1 MADRRSAGSL
11 YYKVA
16 LLKREDVDDG
26 MGNTVGQEW
35 VEQFQTRAEFIHLRG
50 GEAVIAGRLQGKHTQ
65 VIRVRNSSNTRLIS
79 TDWMLRD
86 VRTGKSFNIRDIEHE
101 VNRQFIALT
110 CESGVATG

>member
-1 MADRRSAGSL
+1 MAKAGSGQL
-11 YYKVA
+11 HYQVA
-16 LLKREDVDDG
+16 LLKRIKQEDDG
-26 MGNTVGQEW
+26 MGNTVSDF

-50 GEAVIAGRLQGKHTQ
+50 SEAVMAGRLQGKHTQ

>member
-1 MADRRSAGSL
+1 MAKAGSGQL
-11 YYKVA
+11 YYQVA
-16 LLKREDVDDG
+16 LLKRIEQDDG
-26 MGNTVGQEW
+26 MGNTVSDF

-50 GEAVIAGRLQGKHTQ
+50 GESVLAGRLQGKHTL
-65 VIRVRNSSNTRLIS
+65 VVRVRNSSNTRLIS

-101 VNRQFIALT
+101 VNRQFISLT

>member
-1 MADRRSAGSL
+1 MAKAGSGQL
-11 YYKVA
+11 HYQVE

-26 MGNTVGQEW
+26 MGNTVSDW

-50 GEAVIAGRLQGKHTQ
+50 SEAVMAGRLQGKHTQ
-65 VIRVRNSSNTRLIS
+65 VIRVRNSSNTRLIT

>member
-1 MADRRSAGSL
+1 MAKAGSGQL
-11 YYKVA
+11 HYQVA

-26 MGNTVGQEW
+26 MGNTVSDW
-35 VEQFQTRAEFIHLRG
+35 VEQFQTRGEYIHLRG
-50 GEAVIAGRLQGKHTQ
+50 SEAVMAARLQGKHTQ
-65 VIRVRNSSNTRLIS
+65 VIRVRNSSNTQLIS

>member
-1 MADRRSAGSL
+1 MAKAGSGQL
-11 YYKVA
+11 HYQVA
-16 LLKREDVDDG
+16 LLKRENIDDG
-26 MGNTVGQEW
+26 QGNTEGKF

-50 GEAVIAGRLQGKHTQ
+50 GESVLAGRLQGKHTQ
-65 VIRVRNSSNTRLIS
+65 VIRVRNSSNTRMIS

>member
-1 MADRRSAGSL
+1 MADNRSAGSL

-16 LLKREDVDDG
+16 LLKREQVDDG
-26 MGNTVGQEW
+26 QGNTEGKF

-50 GEAVIAGRLQGKHTQ
+50 GESVLAGRLQGKHTQ
-65 VIRVRNSSNTRLIS
+65 VIRVRSSSNTRLIS

>member
-1 MADRRSAGSL
+1 MPDTRSAGSL

-16 LLKREDVDDG
+16 LLKRENVDDG
-26 MGNTVGQEW
+26 MGNTVSDF

-50 GEAVIAGRLQGKHTQ
+50 GESVLAGRLQGKHTQ
-65 VIRVRNSSNTRLIS
+65 VIRVRNSSNTRMIS

>member
-1 MADRRSAGSL
+1 MADKRSAGSL

-16 LLKREDVDDG
+16 FDKRGDVDDG
-26 MGNTVGQEW
+26 MGNTVSGWQ
-35 VEQFQTRAEFIHLRG
+35 EQFQTRAEFIHLRG
-50 GEAVIAGRLQGKHTQ
+50 SEAVMAGRLQGKHTQ

-86 VRTGKSFNIRDIEHE
+86 VRTGKSFNIRDIEIE

>member
-1 MADRRSAGSL
+1 MAKAGSGQL
-11 YYKVA
+11 HYQVA
-16 LLKREDVDDG
+16 LLKRENIDDG
-26 MGNTVGQEW
+26 QGNTEGKF

-50 GEAVIAGRLQGKHTQ
+50 GESVLAGRLQGKHTQ
-65 VIRVRNSSNTRLIS
+65 VIRVRNSSNTRMIS

-110 CESGVATG
+110 CESGVAKG

>member
-1 MADRRSAGSL
+1 MAKAGSGQL
-11 YYKVA
+11 HYQVA

-26 MGNTVGQEW
+26 MGNTVSDF

-50 GEAVIAGRLQGKHTQ
+50 GESVLAGRLQGKHTQ
-65 VIRVRNSSNTRLIS
+65 VIRVRNSSNTRMIS

>member
-1 MADRRSAGSL
+1 MADNRSAGRL

-16 LLKREDVDDG
+16 LDKREDVDDG
-26 MGNTVGQEW
+26 YGNTVSGWQ
-35 VEQFQTRAEFIHLRG
+35 EQFQTRAEVIHLRG
-50 GEAVIAGRLQGKHTQ
+50 SEAVMAGRLQGKHTQ

-101 VNRQFIALT
+101 INRQFIALT

>member
-1 MADRRSAGSL
+1 MAKAGSGQL
-11 YYKVA
+11 HYQVA
-16 LLKREDVDDG
+16 LLKRIEQDDG
-26 MGNTVGQEW
+26 MGNTVSDF

-50 GEAVIAGRLQGKHTQ
+50 GESVLAARLQGKHTQ
-65 VIRVRNSSNTRLIS
+65 VIRVRNSSSTRLIS

-110 CESGVATG
+110 CESGVAI

>member
-1 MADRRSAGSL
+1 MAKAGSGQL
-11 YYKVA
+11 HYQVA
-16 LLKREDVDDG
+16 LLKREQFDDG
-26 MGNTVGQEW
+26 QGNTQGKF

-50 GEAVIAGRLQGKHTQ
+50 SEAVMAGRLQGKHTQ

>member
-1 MADRRSAGSL
+1 MAKAGSGQL
-11 YYKVA
+11 HYQVA

-26 MGNTVGQEW
+26 MGNTVSDF

-50 GEAVIAGRLQGKHTQ
+50 GESVLAGRLQGKHTQ
-65 VIRVRNSSNTRLIS
+65 VVRVRNSSNTRLIS

-86 VRTGKSFNIRDIEHE
+86 VRTGESFNIRDIEHE
-101 VNRQFIALT
+101 VNRQFISLT

>member
-1 MADRRSAGSL
+1 MAKAGSGQL
-11 YYKVA
+11 HYQVA
-16 LLKREDVDDG
+16 LLKREQVDDG
-26 MGNTVGQEW
+26 QGNTEGKF

-50 GEAVIAGRLQGKHTQ
+50 GESVLAGRLQGKHTQ
-65 VIRVRNSSNTRLIS
+65 VIRVRNSANTRLIS

-101 VNRQFIALT
+101 VNRQFISLT

>member
-1 MADRRSAGSL
+1 MAKAGSGQL
-11 YYKVA
+11 HYQVA
-16 LLKREDVDDG
+16 LLKREQVDDG
-26 MGNTVGQEW
+26 QGNTEGKF
-35 VEQFQTRAEFIHLRG
+35 VEQFQTRGEYIHLRG
-50 GEAVIAGRLQGKHTQ
+50 SETVMAGRLQGKHTQ

>member
-1 MADRRSAGSL
+1 MADNRSAGSL

-16 LLKREDVDDG
+16 LLKRENVDDG
-26 MGNTVGQEW
+26 MGNEVGQW

-50 GEAVIAGRLQGKHTQ
+50 SEAVMAGRLQGKHTQ
-65 VIRVRNSSNTRLIS
+65 VIRVRNSSSTRLIS

-86 VRTGKSFNIRDIEHE
+86 VRTGKSFNIRDIELE

>member
-1 MADRRSAGSL
+1 MAKAGSGQL
-11 YYKVA
+11 HYQVA
-16 LLKREDVDDG
+16 LLKRENVDDG

-35 VEQFQTRAEFIHLRG
+35 VEQFQTRGEYIHLRG
-50 GEAVIAGRLQGKHTQ
+50 SEAVMAARLQGKHTQ
-65 VIRVRNSSNTRLIS
+65 VIRVRNSSSTRLIS

-86 VRTGKSFNIRDIEHE
+86 VRTGKSFNIRDIELE

>member
-1 MADRRSAGSL
+1 MAKAGSGQIH
-11 YYKVA
+11 YQVA
-16 LLKREDVDDG
+16 LLKRENVDDG
-26 MGNTVGQEW
+26 MGNTVSDF

-50 GEAVIAGRLQGKHTQ
+50 SEAVMAGRLQGKHTQ
-65 VIRVRNSSNTRLIS
+65 VIRVRNSSNTRMIS

-86 VRTGKSFNIRDIEHE
+86 VRTGKSFDIRDIEHE

>member
-1 MADRRSAGSL
+1 MAKAGSGQL
-11 YYKVA
+11 HYQVA
-16 LLKREDVDDG
+16 LLKREQVDDG
-26 MGNTVGQEW
+26 QGNTEGKF

-50 GEAVIAGRLQGKHTQ
+50 GESVLAGRLQGKHTQ
-65 VIRVRNSSNTRLIS
+65 VIRVRNSSNTRMIS

-101 VNRQFIALT
+101 VNRQFISLT

>member
-1 MADRRSAGSL
+1 MTKAGSGQL
-11 YYKVA
+11 HYQVA
-16 LLKREDVDDG
+16 LLKRIEQDDG
-26 MGNTVGQEW
+26 MGNTVSDF

-50 GEAVIAGRLQGKHTQ
+50 GESVLAARLQGKHTQ

>member
-1 MADRRSAGSL
+1 MAKAGSGQL
-11 YYKVA
+11 HYQVA
-16 LLKREDVDDG
+16 LLKRKDVDDG
-26 MGNTVGQEW
+26 MGNTVSDF

-50 GEAVIAGRLQGKHTQ
+50 GESVLASRLQGKHTQ
-65 VIRVRNSSNTRLIS
+65 VVRVRNSSNTRLIS

>member
-1 MADRRSAGSL
+1 MAKAGSGQL
-11 YYKVA
+11 HYQVA

-26 MGNTVGQEW
+26 MGNTVSDW

-50 GEAVIAGRLQGKHTQ
+50 SETVMAGRLQGKHTQ
-65 VIRVRNSSNTRLIS
+65 VIRVRNSSNTRMIS
-79 TDWMLRD
+79 TDWMVRD

>member
-1 MADRRSAGSL
+1 MAKAGL
-11 YYKVA
+11 GQLHYQVA
-16 LLKREDVDDG
+16 LDKREMVSDG
-26 MGNTVGQEW
+26 MGNEVGQW
-35 VEQFQTRAEFIHLRG
+35 VEQFQARAEFIHLRG
-50 GEAVIAGRLQGKHTQ
+50 SEAVMAARLQGKHTQ
-65 VIRVRNSSNTRLIS
+65 VIRVRNSSSTRMIS

>member
-1 MADRRSAGSL
+1 MAKAGSGQL
-11 YYKVA
+11 HYQVA

-26 MGNTVGQEW
+26 MGNTVSDW

-50 GEAVIAGRLQGKHTQ
+50 SEAVMAGRLQGKHTQ

>member
-1 MADRRSAGSL
+1 MAKAGSGQL
-11 YYKVA
+11 HYQVA

-26 MGNTVGQEW
+26 MGNTVSDW

-50 GEAVIAGRLQGKHTQ
+50 SETVMAGRLQGKHTQ

>member
-1 MADRRSAGSL
+1 MAKAGSGQL
-11 YYKVA
+11 HYQVS

-26 MGNTVGQEW
+26 QGNTQGKF

-50 GEAVIAGRLQGKHTQ
+50 SEAVMAGRLQGKHTQ
-65 VIRVRNSSNTRLIS
+65 VIRVRNSSSTRLIS

-110 CESGVATG
+110 CESGVAI

>member
-1 MADRRSAGSL
+1 M
-11 YYKVA
+11 
-16 LLKREDVDDG
+16 
-26 MGNTVGQEW
+26 
-35 VEQFQTRAEFIHLRG
+35 
-50 GEAVIAGRLQGKHTQ
+50 
-65 VIRVRNSSNTRLIS
+65 IS

>member
-1 MADRRSAGSL
+1 MPDNRSAGSL

-26 MGNTVGQEW
+26 MGSTVSSWQ
-35 VEQFQTRAEFIHLRG
+35 EQFQTRAEFIHLRG
-50 GEAVIAGRLQGKHTQ
+50 SEAVMAGRLQGKHTQ
-65 VIRVRNSSNTRLIS
+65 VIRVRNSSNTHLIS

>member
-1 MADRRSAGSL
+1 MAKAGSGQL
-11 YYKVA
+11 HYQVA
-16 LLKREDVDDG
+16 LLKREQVDDG
-26 MGNTVGQEW
+26 QGNTEGKF
-35 VEQFQTRAEFIHLRG
+35 VEQFQTRGEYIHLRG
-50 GEAVIAGRLQGKHTQ
+50 SEAVMAGRLQGKHTQ

-110 CESGVATG
+110 CESGVAI